1 MSDTSLAGRW
11 AGWAPEMLSVL
22 RIAAALMFLLYGTM
36 KILAFP
42 AGIPP
47 DGLTAPLFTQVW
59 IGGMLELVGGILLLL
74 GLFTRPTAF
83 VLSGEMAVAYFQF
96 HFPTQFW
103 PVLNGGATAAL
114 YCWVWLYFSAA
125 GPGPWSLDALRKK

>member
-1 MSDTSLAGRW
+1 MNDKGLFGKWVS
-11 AGWAPEMLSVL
+11 WAPQMLSVL
-22 RIAAALMFLLYGTM
+22 RIAAALMFLLTGTM

-59 IGGMLELVGGILLLL
+59 LGGMLEVVGGVLMLL

-83 VLSGEMAVAYFQF
+83 ILSGEMAVAYFQF
-96 HFPTQFW
+96 HFPSNFW
-103 PVLNGGATAAL
+103 PVLNGGMSAAL
-114 YCWVWLYFSAA
+114 YCWVWLYFSSA
-125 GPGPWSLDALRKK
+125 GAGPWSLDALRRK